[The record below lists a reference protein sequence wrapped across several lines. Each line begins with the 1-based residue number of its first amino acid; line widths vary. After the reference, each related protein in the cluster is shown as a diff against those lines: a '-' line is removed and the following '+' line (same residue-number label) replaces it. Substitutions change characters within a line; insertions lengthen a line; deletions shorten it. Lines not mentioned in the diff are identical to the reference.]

1 MLDITIH
8 YAQANTN
15 NINEAHI
22 INEKEQNWLARD
34 QDSVSE
40 WSNMSIRETIVSVS

>member
-22 INEKEQNWLARD
+22 INEKEQRLARD